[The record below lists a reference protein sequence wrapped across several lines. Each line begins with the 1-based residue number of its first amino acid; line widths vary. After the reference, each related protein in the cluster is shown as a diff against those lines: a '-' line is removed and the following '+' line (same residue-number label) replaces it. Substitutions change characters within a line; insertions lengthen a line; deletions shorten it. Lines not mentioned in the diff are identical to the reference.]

1 MTFEPTREQQAVI
14 DNRGGGLLV
23 SAAAG
28 SGKTRVLVERLLNRV
43 EHEGIDV
50 DRFLVI
56 TYTRAA
62 AAELRGRIVEEIARR
77 LAEHPEDG
85 RLRRQSTLVY
95 KAQISTVHAFCAQ
108 LLREEGHRLDLNP
121 DFRLLDESEAKLIM
135 LDTLTDVLERRYEA
149 LEPGDDFTQLVD
161 TMSAGR
167 DDGKLI
173 DIVLDIRGR
182 VQSHPDPAAWL
193 DEQEHIFALEGIQ
206 EAGATP
212 WGALLLRDAIR
223 QADYWAGQMAAALEL
238 CGCDDAFNANYAPS
252 LSATLEGLRRFAAG
266 ARLGWDA
273 ARTQLP
279 IPFPTPGRKRV
290 AALPPEAEQVKD
302 LRSRCKKRMEKLE
315 EGFEDSSADLLSDL
329 RAVYPAVRGLF
340 RLVRDFEAA
349 YTAEKQRRG
358 VLDFSDLEHLA
369 VRLLVGE
376 TGPTELAGQLSGRY
390 EEIMVDEYQD
400 TNAVQNAIFTAL
412 SRQGKNLFLVGD
424 VKQSIYRFRLADPT
438 IFLEKYRTFR
448 PHTQARDGEER
459 RIILSKNFR
468 SRPQVLEAANYLFR
482 GLMSEEFG
490 EMDYTDAE
498 ALNPGRKEGM
508 GDWRYAVELDAL
520 DLSDGDGGESG
531 EDRPREEQA
540 GRPARDLM
548 EARFAAARIRELL
561 DEGFPIPDGE
571 ERTRPAEERDI
582 VILLRSPGTVLH
594 HYARALGERGI
605 RWEADGG
612 GDFFAATE
620 IHVALSLLQVVDNPR
635 QDVPLIS
642 VLRSPVYGFTAD
654 QLAFIRAGREKGDY
668 FDALQAAARA
678 GDEPC
683 RAFLEELEGLRF
695 GAGDLSCYQLLWKL
709 YDGANLMGLFGG
721 MSDGAERQA
730 NLLLLA
736 ELARRFEGAGHR
748 GLFGFLS
755 YLTGLQERGERIAVP
770 GAGRGGAGVRILSIH
785 RSKGLEF
792 PIVLLCGLSRQ
803 LNREDMREPI
813 LFHPKLGVG
822 PKRLD
827 LARGVEYPT
836 LARRA
841 VSRQLEYEMMAE
853 ELRLLYVAV
862 TRAREKLI
870 LSVALTGGGKDVAKL
885 LPDGGCPAAPQAL
898 AACASPG
905 QWILLPVLARPE
917 AAPLRDAA
925 GGYSVPPSRVPLG
938 PAWDIRWVKGE
949 ALRSPPRLRGT
960 PRPEA
965 EAAAPDGEVLARLL
979 WRYPH
984 QPDVDLPSKLTAT
997 QLKGR
1002 PVDEEVAGDAGS
1014 GEQGLPAPQRPLRRP
1029 RFVQEE
1035 QGLTPAQRGTALHLA
1050 MQYLDFART
1059 GSAEEISGE
1068 ITRLVERAF
1077 LTPEQGAAV
1086 KPESI
1091 AAFFASPL
1099 GRELRQARN
1108 LRREFK
1114 FSLLVP
1120 ARRYW
1125 STAGE
1130 GEQVLLQGVVDCC
1143 FETPEGLTVVDF
1155 KTDRVGEADLMERAE
1170 AYRPQIEAYS
1180 RALEQIFQTPVT
1192 RRVLWFFRPGQAVE
1206 L

>member
-1 MTFEPTREQQAVI
+1 MKFEPTIEQQAAI
-14 DNRGGGLLV
+14 ENRGGGLLV

-28 SGKTRVLVERLLNRV
+28 SGKTRVLVERLLDRV
-43 EHEGIDV
+43 EREGVDV

-62 AAELRGRIVEEIARR
+62 AAELRGRIVEELSQR
-77 LAEHPEDG
+77 LARNPEDG
-85 RLRRQSTLVY
+85 RLRRQAALVY

-121 DFRLLDESEAKLIM
+121 DFRLLDESEAKLLM
-135 LDTLTDVLERRYEA
+135 LEVLTGVLEARYED
-149 LEPGDDFTQLVD
+149 LEEGDDFTELVD

-167 DDGKLI
+167 DDSKLLN
-173 DIVLDIRGR
+173 IVLDIRTR

-193 DEQEHIFALEGIQ
+193 DGQERAFALEGVQ
-206 EAGATP
+206 DAGATP
-212 WGALLLRDAIR
+212 WGRLLLRNAIR
-223 QADYWAGQMAAALEL
+223 QAEYWAGQMASALEL
-238 CGCDDAFNANYAPS
+238 CACDSAFNANYAPS

-266 ARLGWDA
+266 AHLGWDA
-273 ARTQLP
+273 ARAQLP
-279 IPFPTPGRKRV
+279 IPFPTPGRKKV
-290 AALPPEAEQVKD
+290 PAGIPETEQVKE
-302 LRSRCKKRMEKLE
+302 LRSRCKKRMEKLA
-315 EGFEDSSADLLSDL
+315 EGFADESAGLLSDL
-329 RAVYPAVRGLF
+329 RAVYPAMRGLF
-340 RLVRDFEAA
+340 ALLRDFEGA
-349 YTAEKQRRG
+349 YTAEKTRRG

-369 VRLLVGE
+369 VRLLVGVG
-376 TGPTELAGQLSGRY
+376 GPTELARQLSLRY

-400 TNAVQNAIFTAL
+400 TNAVQNAIFSAL
-412 SRQGKNLFLVGD
+412 SRGGKNLFLVGD

-448 PHTQARDGEER
+448 PYTQAREGEER

-468 SRPQVLEAANYLFR
+468 SRPQVLEGANFLFR

-498 ALNPGRKEGM
+498 ALYPGRTDGA

-520 DLSDGDGGESG
+520 DLSELEGEPERRG
-531 EDRPREEQA
+531 APREEQA
-540 GRPARDLM
+540 AKPPRDLL
-548 EARFAAARIRELL
+548 EARFAAARIQELL
-561 DEGFPIPDGE
+561 DQGFPIPDGAGG
-571 ERTRPAEERDI
+571 ERAAEEGDI

-594 HYARALGERGI
+594 HYARALGERSI
-605 RWEADGG
+605 RWEAEGS
-612 GDFFAATE
+612 GDFFDSTE
-620 IHVALSLLQVVDNPR
+620 VQVALSLLQVVDNPR

-654 QLAFIRAGREKGDY
+654 QLALIRAGEKEGDY
-668 FDALQAAARA
+668 YDALQAAAGR
-678 GDEPC
+678 GDGPSK
-683 RAFLEELEGLRF
+683 AFLDELEDLRF
-695 GAGDLSCYQLLWKL
+695 GTGELSCYQLIWKL
-709 YDGANLMGLFGG
+709 YDGANLMGVFGA
-721 MSDGAERQA
+721 MSDGGERQA

-755 YLTGLQERGERIAVP
+755 YLAGLQERGERIAAP
-770 GAGRGGAGVRILSIH
+770 GSAGGGNGVRILSIH

-792 PIVLLCGLSRQ
+792 PIVLLCGLARQ
-803 LNREDMREPI
+803 LNRSDMREPI

-822 PKRLD
+822 PRRLD
-827 LARGVEYPT
+827 LVRGIQYPT

-841 VSRQLEYEMMAE
+841 VERQLEYEMMAE

-870 LSVALTGGGKDVAKL
+870 LSVALTGGGRDVARL
-885 LPDGGCPAAPQAL
+885 LPDAGCPAAPQAL
-898 AACASPG
+898 AGCKSPAE
-905 QWILLPVLARPE
+905 WVLLPALARPE

-925 GGYSVPPSRVPLG
+925 GGMGTPQCRAPLG
-938 PAWDIRWVKGE
+938 PAWDIRWVRGA
-949 ALRSPPRLRGT
+949 ALREVPLR
-960 PRPEA
+960 R
-965 EAAAPDGEVLARLL
+965 AAAPAEPEQAEGPDPALVERLR
-979 WRYPH
+979 WTYPH
-984 QPDVDLPSKLTAT
+984 AADVDLPSKLTAT

-1002 PVDEEVAGDAGS
+1002 ALDEEVAA
-1014 GEQGLPAPQRPLRRP
+1014 QAAPAPLQERPLRRP

-1035 QGLTPAQRGTALHLA
+1035 RGLTPAQRGTALHLA

-1059 GSAEEISGE
+1059 GSPEEIAGE
-1068 ITRLVERAF
+1068 LRRLVEGAY
-1077 LTPEQGAAV
+1077 LTPEQGEAVDPAA
-1086 KPESI
+1086 I

-1099 GRELRQARN
+1099 GQEVRRARR

-1125 STAGE
+1125 SGAGE
-1130 GEQVLLQGVVDCC
+1130 GEQILLQGVVDCC
-1143 FETPEGLTVVDF
+1143 FETEAGLTVVDF
-1155 KTDRVGEADLMERAE
+1155 KTDRVGEADLLARAE
-1170 AYRPQIEAYS
+1170 AYRPQLAAYS
-1180 RALEQIFQTPVT
+1180 QALEEIFEKPVA
-1192 RRVLWFFRPGQAVE
+1192 RRVLWFFHLGRAVE